1 MSIPVHI
8 LLIESDAR
16 RARAMSQALARSRV
30 AWQVDLVTSLSQ
42 ARERLAGAT
51 FDVALASYRVV
62 DGVALDMGDLAGRL
76 PTLLCVNPDEEWAAA
91 RALRQGFSDYF
102 VMDENFGN
110 LPVLA
115 DLVDAALTR
124 WQTRRQLQEAAERFD
139 LVLSGSGMAPWDRH
153 LPSGRVF
160 LSRQNYEMLGYS
172 EGELGSDASFWQ
184 RLMHPDDWEATHE
197 ASEAHLRGE
206 APSYRSEYRMRHKD
220 GHWIWVLSR
229 GRVME
234 RDAQG
239 APVRMLGVYV
249 DITER
254 RREQDA
260 IARQNRLLQAVSR
273 AQAMVI
279 ASRET
284 GFNFEGLLEEL
295 LAVTESEYGF
305 VGEVFFTPER
315 QPYLK
320 TFAVS
325 DAARDEA
332 SRQPGKERMPRGM
345 MFSNPNTLVGAAL
358 ASGKPVIS
366 NETESD
372 PLRGGVLRGQVALD
386 AFLGIPIHHGKE
398 MVAMVGLA
406 RRDAAY
412 SQADVDFLDPLC
424 NTIGQ
429 LVQARR
435 MDAEWRRAQD
445 ELQATAALLAEK
457 TKSLATT
464 LDSMNQ
470 GIIMVD
476 PGGRITVCNKY
487 ALGLLDIPESLMATH
502 PSYTDIVRFQAERG
516 DFGDNYAAIESK
528 GREYVARGEASGAP
542 EKYLR
547 TTRSGRVL
555 ELVTRMLPSGDMVR
569 TYSDVTEQL
578 QADRKIHESEARFRA
593 LTELSSDWYWEQDAE
608 FRFVRFDGDLEAP
621 NPLPWDSYIGTTR
634 WGTDAEGVTP
644 AQWAAHRAALQARE
658 VFLDFELQRRRA
670 DGTLMWVGISG
681 APTFDADG
689 VFQGYRGTGRDIT
702 VRKQAEA
709 QIQKLAFYD
718 SLTELPNR
726 QMLLNR
732 LEHAVV
738 TSARRR
744 SHGGLL
750 FIDLDNFKMLND
762 TMGHDRGDQ
771 LLQQVARRLT
781 QCVRHMDTVARL
793 GGDEFVVMLEE
804 LSADALEAA
813 SQVEAVGKKVLAALN
828 HPFDLAGQHHHT
840 SPSIG
845 ATLFFDHMETVDELL
860 KRADLAMYQAKA
872 AGRNTMRF
880 FDPEMQAAVNTRAAL
895 ELDLRQGLAQ
905 GELLLHYQ
913 PVVNAAGDT
922 TGVEALARWLH
933 PRRGI
938 VSPAEFIPLAEQ
950 TGLILPLGRWVLE
963 TACLQLVAW
972 RASPATEHL
981 TMAVNVS
988 AREFHHPDFS
998 SLVVALLGKTGANP
1012 NRLKLE
1018 LTESLLLSDVEDA
1031 IAKMSELR
1039 SIGVNFSLDDFGTGY
1054 SSLSYLKRLPL
1065 DQLKIDRSFV
1075 SDVLT
1080 DANDASIV
1088 RTILA
1093 LAQSLGL
1100 SVVAEGVETQGQR
1113 DFLEEIGCTAFQ
1125 GYLFG
1130 RPVPLDSLR
1139 LT

>member
-1 MSIPVHI
+1 MSIPIRV
-8 LLIESDAR
+8 LLIESDTG
-16 RARAMSQALARSRV
+16 RARAVGQALARTRE
-30 AWQVDLVTSLSQ
+30 AWQVALATSLAQ
-42 ARERLAGAT
+42 ARERLADAE
-51 FDVALASYRVV
+51 FDVALASYRLV
-62 DGVALDMGDLAGRL
+62 DGIAFDLTDLASRM
-76 PTLLCVNPDEEWAAA
+76 PAVLCVNPDEEWAAA
-91 RALRQGFSDYF
+91 RALRQGFSDYI
-102 VMDENFGN
+102 VAGEGAND
-110 LPVLA
+110 LDALA
-115 DLVDAALTR
+115 DLMDAALTR
-124 WQTRRQLQEAAERFD
+124 WQTQRQLRETAERYE
-139 LVLSGSGMAPWDRH
+139 LVLSGSGLAPWDRH

-160 LSRQNYEMLGYS
+160 LSKQNYEMLGYS

-206 APSYRSEYRMRHKD
+206 TPSYRSEYRMRHKD
-220 GHWIWVLSR
+220 GHWVWVLSR

-234 RDAQG
+234 RDVHG
-239 APVRMLGVYV
+239 APVRMLGIYV

-260 IARQNRLLQAVSR
+260 MARQNRLLQAVSR
-273 AQAMVI
+273 AQTLVI

-284 GFNFEGLLEEL
+284 GFNFEGLLDEL

-325 DAARDEA
+325 DTARDEA
-332 SRQPGKERMPRGM
+332 SRRPGKERMPRGM

-366 NETESD
+366 NETDSD
-372 PLRGGVLRGQVALD
+372 PMRGGVLRGQVAID
-386 AFLGIPIHHGKE
+386 AFLGIPIHHGEE

-406 RRDAAY
+406 RRSAGY
-412 SQADVDFLDPLC
+412 SQADVDFLEPLC

-435 MDAEWRRAQD
+435 MDAERQRAQD

-476 PGGRITVCNKY
+476 PGGRIIVCNQY
-487 ALGLLDIPESLMATH
+487 ALGLLDIPESLMVTH

-516 DFGDNYAAIESK
+516 DFGDNYAGIETK
-528 GREYVARGEASGAP
+528 GRAYVARGDASGAP
-542 EKYLR
+542 DKYLR

-569 TYSDVTEQL
+569 TYTDITEQL
-578 QADRKIHESEARFRA
+578 RADEKIRESEARFRA

-608 FRFVRFDGDLEAP
+608 FRFVRVDGDLETP

-634 WGTDAEGVTP
+634 WGSDAEGVSP
-644 AQWAAHRAALQARE
+644 AQWDAHRAALQARA
-658 VFLDFELQRRRA
+658 VFRDFELQRLRA
-670 DGTLMWVGISG
+670 DGTLMWIGISG
-681 APTFDADG
+681 APIFDSDG

-726 QMLLNR
+726 QMLLDR
-732 LEHAVV
+732 LEHAVAG
-738 TSARRR
+738 SARHR

-813 SQVEAVGKKVLAALN
+813 TQVEAVGKKVLAALN

-872 AGRNTMRF
+872 AGRNTLRF
-880 FDPEMQAAVNTRAAL
+880 FDPEMQAVVNARAAL

-913 PVVNAAGDT
+913 PVVDAAGET
-922 TGVEALARWLH
+922 TGVEALARWVH
-933 PRRGI
+933 PRQGM

-972 RASPATEHL
+972 STSRATKHL
-981 TMAVNVS
+981 TMSVNVS

-1012 NRLKLE
+1012 GRLKLE

-1065 DQLKIDRSFV
+1065 DQLKIDRSFI

-1080 DANDASIV
+1080 DANDAAIV

-1113 DFLEEIGCTAFQ
+1113 DFLEQIGCTAFQ

-1130 RPVPLDSLR
+1130 RPVPLDALR